1 MDVSVKIVEGDK
13 ERIQIFT
20 GVVIAKNGGG
30 FKETFTVRRIVQ
42 GEGVERVFPIH
53 SPKIADIKV
62 IKSGRVRRAKL
73 YYMRDRTG
81 KGTRLQEKFVKEK
94 ESPKR
99 LMLLLLRRAKR
110 LLLSTV
116 LGIFTRRVEE
126 LPGKGGKN
134 AIGAEGERVAVRFL
148 KKGIQNITAKLPK

>member
-1 MDVSVKIVEGDK
+1 MNIIDIFEKSQMKKPSYQFTIGDQVDVSVKIVEGDK

-94 ESPKR
+94 ESPK
-99 LMLLLLRRAKR
+99 
-110 LLLSTV
+110 TV
-116 LGIFTRRVEE
+116 DAATT
-126 LPGKGGKN
+126 KT
-134 AIGAEGERVAVRFL
+134 GE
-148 KKGIQNITAKLPK
+148 KTTT

>member
-1 MDVSVKIVEGDK
+1 MRVVNIIDAFEKEQMKKTVQPFTIGDQVDVSVKIVEGEK

-53 SPKIADIKV
+53 SPKVADIKV

-73 YYMRDRTG
+73 YYMRERTG
-81 KGTRLQEKFVKEK
+81 KGTRLQEKFVKEN
-94 ESPKR
+94 PKTADV
-99 LMLLLLRRAKR
+99 AK
-110 LLLSTV
+110 TQ
-116 LGIFTRRVEE
+116 TNE
-126 LPGKGGKN
+126 K
-134 AIGAEGERVAVRFL
+134 
-148 KKGIQNITAKLPK
+148 TH

>member
-1 MDVSVKIVEGDK
+1 MKKASQQFTIGDQVDVSVKIVEGDK

-81 KGTRLQEKFVKEK
+81 KGTRLQEKFVKE
-94 ESPKR
+94 SPK
-99 LMLLLLRRAKR
+99 AADAA
-110 LLLSTV
+110 T
-116 LGIFTRRVEE
+116 TRT
-126 LPGKGGKN
+126 
-134 AIGAEGERVAVRFL
+134 GE
-148 KKGIQNITAKLPK
+148 KTT

>member
-1 MDVSVKIVEGDK
+1 MNIIDTFEKSQMKKASQQFTIGDQVDVSVKIVEGDK

-81 KGTRLQEKFVKEK
+81 KGTRLQEKFVKEIQK
-94 ESPKR
+94 T
-99 LMLLLLRRAKR
+99 ADAA
-110 LLLSTV
+110 T
-116 LGIFTRRVEE
+116 TRT
-126 LPGKGGKN
+126 
-134 AIGAEGERVAVRFL
+134 GE
-148 KKGIQNITAKLPK
+148 KTT